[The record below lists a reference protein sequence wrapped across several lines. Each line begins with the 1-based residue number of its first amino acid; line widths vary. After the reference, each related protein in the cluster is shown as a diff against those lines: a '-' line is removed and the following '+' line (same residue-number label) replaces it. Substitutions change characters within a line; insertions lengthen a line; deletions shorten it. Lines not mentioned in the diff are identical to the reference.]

1 MNKNVIQAFDISLI
15 CLCIII
21 VLLNG
26 AVIAIVYHN
35 KNIRSFTN
43 GFVVSLALSDILT
56 GGLFFPITIG
66 DGSFVGLPYINCICL
81 LLGVGNVCCVTYD
94 RYMSISSPLT
104 YATDIRKRFKL
115 LVAVCWSV
123 PILFALIPVIW
134 SADGTTLAHKV
145 YIYVL
150 EICGVVIP
158 FIFIFSVYCYIFRQV
173 RKCNQKISREMTDKD
188 SKRSR
193 HKKLFAK
200 LKVARVFVIVSILF
214 LLSWVPILYVT
225 TVNNLG
231 RRDLIPD
238 VLILL
243 AFYALALGSIVN
255 PVIYCFMKPDFKAA
269 IRRIMLRRCEKAAF
283 RASYS
288 TRTATANVLLISNS
302 NVNLDDS
309 KM

>member
-1 MNKNVIQAFDISLI
+1 MALSKEILQAFDVSLI
-15 CLCIII
+15 CLSVVI
-21 VLLNG
+21 VLLNS
-26 AVIAIVYHN
+26 AVIVLVILN
-35 KNIRSFTN
+35 NSIRSFTN

-56 GGLFFPITIG
+56 GGLFFPIAIG

-173 RKCNQKISREMTDKD
+173 RKCNQKLAMDLIDVETSR
-188 SKRSR
+188 KRRKS
-193 HKKLFAK
+193 LFSEA
-200 LKVARVFVIVSILF
+200 KVARVFITVSVLF
-214 LLSWVPILYVT
+214 LLSWIPILYIT
-225 TVNNLG
+225 TMINIG
-231 RRDLIPD
+231 REDLFPKW
-238 VLILL
+238 LL
-243 AFYALALGSIVN
+243 LVGFYALALGSMAN
-255 PVIYCFMKPDFKAA
+255 PIIYCFLKPDFKALVNRLLFRKV
-269 IRRIMLRRCEKAAF
+269 RRAF
-283 RASYS
+283 RASFN
-288 TRTATANVLLISNS
+288 TRTATANVVLASSNNS
-302 NVNLDDS
+302 YDNTKL
-309 KM
+309 